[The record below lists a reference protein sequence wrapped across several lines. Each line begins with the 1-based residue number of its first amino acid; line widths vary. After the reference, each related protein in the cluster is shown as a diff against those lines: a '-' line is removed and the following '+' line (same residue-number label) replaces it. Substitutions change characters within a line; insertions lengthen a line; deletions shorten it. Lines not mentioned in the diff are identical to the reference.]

1 MRAFRDVPASRGGGV
16 EMLGDLEAG
25 DSLGATAAL
34 FPESLWQFS
43 ATALE
48 DTWTLSIQ
56 ARDLSDLLRGRRE
69 LAHAVLR
76 GFYDTF
82 RRRLTQV
89 VERGGSV
96 KREWILAIDVNK
108 TPLLH
113 GKGAQLPPPPLQL

>member
-1 MRAFRDVPASRGGGV
+1 MG
-16 EMLGDLEAG
+16 
-25 DSLGATAAL
+25 
-34 FPESLWQFS
+34 
-43 ATALE
+43 ALE

-56 ARDLSDLLRGRRE
+56 AHDLSDLLRGRRE

-108 TPLLH
+108 SPSVH
-113 GKGAQLPPPPLQL
+113 GKGIGAAFQQQQEQRLAGTRFEVPAGEFPVR